1 MPDGTGPTIYT
12 AVTFAPVQSF
22 IRSSRKLRDLYGS
35 SLLLSHLARALH
47 DDAEARLQPLGGF
60 VISPAAVNSTRG
72 VPNTLLMQGA
82 YGRGDAQAALLSAWR
97 QVLKA
102 CRDWLEQL
110 PVKPPDWDPGS
121 WDASQWEAGWGASWK
136 ACENHSWE
144 LFHGQGPS
152 IEAAEQALGE
162 AKQQRDWEIPNW
174 IGESS
179 TLSSAEAVVRP
190 RMAERQDPRDA
201 YLHSAKLQVQKQD
214 ARDLIRAL
222 REPRNLGKA
231 FAGENEEIG
240 LTELVKRM
248 VTYRQ
253 IANAAFQSLSGAPPG
268 EILPDRFERT
278 SGRALSDQQERPE
291 TIVWFMADGDRV
303 GDHLKRLSE
312 GPDEVAARRA
322 FSSTMRQWAAQL
334 YTAVPHH
341 MGRDR
346 ATVVYAGGDDIL
358 GALHETQPG
367 SRDLRRDDLFRWL
380 QVFPRLWTTNGQERL
395 TASMGL
401 VWADSQVPQREA
413 LQHAREAEASAKE
426 RGRNR
431 FALRLLYASGNHL
444 EWSCPWHWLAPIL
457 AQYRDR
463 EGRLQTGGVAANDRP
478 GGAPKWRHLADDLL
492 WLQERHAIGDG
503 IPAHDPTASHRA
515 QAVAH
520 GLLSAYFPGLETA
533 IDAANAAAASSSKEA
548 MPSLEQPEHNRR
560 LDQWLIDL
568 GRVMAGLERWRDC
581 PKDSEAAA

>member
-1 MPDGTGPTIYT
+1 
-12 AVTFAPVQSF
+12 
-22 IRSSRKLRDLYGS
+22 
-35 SLLLSHLARALH
+35 
-47 DDAEARLQPLGGF
+47 
-60 VISPAAVNSTRG
+60 
-72 VPNTLLMQGA
+72 
-82 YGRGDAQAALLSAWR
+82 
-97 QVLKA
+97 
-102 CRDWLEQL
+102 
-110 PVKPPDWDPGS
+110 
-121 WDASQWEAGWGASWK
+121 
-136 ACENHSWE
+136 
-144 LFHGQGPS
+144 
-152 IEAAEQALGE
+152 
-162 AKQQRDWEIPNW
+162 
-174 IGESS
+174 
-179 TLSSAEAVVRP
+179 
-190 RMAERQDPRDA
+190 MAERQDPRDA
-201 YLHSAKLQVQKQD
+201 YLHSAKLQLQKQD

-222 REPRNLGKA
+222 REPRNLDEA
-231 FAGENEEIG
+231 FARENEEIG

-248 VTYRQ
+248 VTYRE
-253 IANAAFQSLSGAPPG
+253 IADDAFQSLAGAPPG

-278 SGRALSDQQERPE
+278 SGRVLSDQQERPE

-312 GPDEVAARRA
+312 GHDEVAARRA

-367 SRDLRRDDLFRWL
+367 RRDLRRDDLFHWL
-380 QVFPRLWTTNGQERL
+380 LLFPGLWKTNGQATL

-444 EWSCPWHWLAPIL
+444 EWTCPWHWLAPIL

-463 EGRLQTGGVAANDRP
+463 EGRLQAGGFDANDRP
-478 GGAPKWRHLADDLL
+478 GGSPKWRHLAEDLL

-520 GLLSAYFPGLETA
+520 GLLSAYFPGLEKA

>member
-1 MPDGTGPTIYT
+1 MPDGTGPTTYT

-47 DDAEARLQPLGGF
+47 DDAQQKLGPDA

-72 VPNTLLMQGA
+72 VPNTLLIQGA
-82 YGRGDAQAALLSAWR
+82 YGRSDAQAALRSAWR
-97 QVLKA
+97 QVLNA

-110 PVKPPDWDPGS
+110 PVKPPDWDPGC

-144 LFHGQGPS
+144 LFHGQGHS

-201 YLHSAKLQVQKQD
+201 YLHSAKLQLQKQD

-222 REPRNLGKA
+222 REPRNLGEA

-253 IANAAFQSLSGAPPG
+253 IANAAFQSLAGAPPG

-278 SGRALSDQQERPE
+278 SGRVLSDLQKRPE

-303 GDHLKRLSE
+303 GDHLKRFSE
-312 GPDEVAARRA
+312 GHDEVAARRS

-358 GALHETQPG
+358 GALHESQPG
-367 SRDLRRDDLFRWL
+367 SRDLRRDDLFHWL
-380 QVFPRLWTTNGQERL
+380 LLFPGLWKTNGQTTL

-444 EWSCPWHWLAPIL
+444 EWTCPWHWLAPIL

-463 EGRLQTGGVAANDRP
+463 EGRLQAGGFDANDRP
-478 GGAPKWRHLADDLL
+478 GGAPKWRHLSEDLL

-503 IPAHDPTASHRA
+503 IPAHDPTASQRA

-520 GLLSAYFPGLETA
+520 GLLSAFFPGLEKA

-548 MPSLEQPEHNRR
+548 MPSLAQPEENRR

>member
-1 MPDGTGPTIYT
+1 
-12 AVTFAPVQSF
+12 
-22 IRSSRKLRDLYGS
+22 
-35 SLLLSHLARALH
+35 
-47 DDAEARLQPLGGF
+47 
-60 VISPAAVNSTRG
+60 
-72 VPNTLLMQGA
+72 
-82 YGRGDAQAALLSAWR
+82 
-97 QVLKA
+97 
-102 CRDWLEQL
+102 
-110 PVKPPDWDPGS
+110 
-121 WDASQWEAGWGASWK
+121 
-136 ACENHSWE
+136 
-144 LFHGQGPS
+144 
-152 IEAAEQALGE
+152 
-162 AKQQRDWEIPNW
+162 
-174 IGESS
+174 
-179 TLSSAEAVVRP
+179 
-190 RMAERQDPRDA
+190 MAERQDPRDA
-201 YLHSAKLQVQKQD
+201 YLHSAKLQLQKQD

-222 REPRNLGKA
+222 REPRNLGEA

-253 IANAAFQSLSGAPPG
+253 IANAAFQSLAGAPPG

-278 SGRALSDQQERPE
+278 SGRVLSDQQKRPD

-303 GDHLKRLSE
+303 GDHLKRFSE
-312 GPDEVAARRA
+312 GHDEVAARRA

-367 SRDLRRDDLFRWL
+367 RRDLRRDDLFHWL
-380 QVFPRLWTTNGQERL
+380 LLFPGLWKTNGQTTL

-444 EWSCPWHWLAPIL
+444 EWTCPWHWLAPIL

-463 EGRLQTGGVAANDRP
+463 EGRLQADGVEANGRP
-478 GGAPKWRHLADDLL
+478 GGAPKWRHLAEDLL

-503 IPAHDPTASHRA
+503 IPAHGPKACQRA
-515 QAVAH
+515 QSVAH
-520 GLLSAYFPGLETA
+520 GLLSAYFPGLEEA
-533 IDAANAAAASSSKEA
+533 IDAANAAAAASSKEA
-548 MPSLEQPEHNRR
+548 MPSLAQPEENRR

>member
-1 MPDGTGPTIYT
+1 MPDGTGPTTYT

-47 DDAEARLQPLGGF
+47 DDAQQKLGPDA

-72 VPNTLLMQGA
+72 VPNTLLIQGA
-82 YGRGDAQAALLSAWR
+82 YGRSDAQAALRSAWR
-97 QVLKA
+97 QVLNA

-110 PVKPPDWDPGS
+110 PVKPPDWDPGC

-144 LFHGQGPS
+144 LFHGQGHS

-201 YLHSAKLQVQKQD
+201 YLHSAKLQLQKQD

-222 REPRNLGKA
+222 REPRNLGEA

-253 IANAAFQSLSGAPPG
+253 IANAAFQSLAGAPPG

-278 SGRALSDQQERPE
+278 SGRVLSDLQKRPE

-303 GDHLKRLSE
+303 GDHLKRFSE
-312 GPDEVAARRA
+312 GHDEVAARRS

-358 GALHETQPG
+358 GALHESQPG
-367 SRDLRRDDLFRWL
+367 SRDLRRDDLFHWL
-380 QVFPRLWTTNGQERL
+380 LLFPGLWKTNGQTTL

-444 EWSCPWHWLAPIL
+444 EWTCPWHWLAPIL

-463 EGRLQTGGVAANDRP
+463 EGRLQAGGFDANDRP
-478 GGAPKWRHLADDLL
+478 GGAPKWRHLSEDLL

-503 IPAHDPTASHRA
+503 IPAHVPTASQRA

-520 GLLSAYFPGLETA
+520 GLLSAFFPGLEKA

-548 MPSLEQPEHNRR
+548 MPSLAQPEENRR